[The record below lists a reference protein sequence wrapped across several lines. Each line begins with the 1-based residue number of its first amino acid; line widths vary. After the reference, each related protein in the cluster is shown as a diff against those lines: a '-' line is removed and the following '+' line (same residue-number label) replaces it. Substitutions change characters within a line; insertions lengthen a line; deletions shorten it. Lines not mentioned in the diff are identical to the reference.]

1 MSGRDSSLTLSSL
14 EIGYHR
20 NQVNKAAPLQHPL
33 DNMSPRDRDSRWDFL
48 CPLDRNNRP
57 DIDHR
62 SDAAGRCRRFL
73 PGRPHSV
80 FHASLADQKCSR
92 LCIPAYRGALQCC
105 LADSSQGS
113 NRGCESL
120 IRLYNNNHLQITK
133 TVKKTPLLLAHGSQ
147 SQLFEKGYLTII
159 LYICERSCLV

>member
-1 MSGRDSSLTLSSL
+1 MWPFRKNIFSSICNDTNIFKRAAHSEIFMFDSLRD
-14 EIGYHR
+14 
-20 NQVNKAAPLQHPL
+20 A
-33 DNMSPRDRDSRWDFL
+33 
-48 CPLDRNNRP
+48 LDRNNRP
-57 DIDHR
+57 DIDDR

-133 TVKKTPLLLAHGSQ
+133 TVNKTPLLLAHGSQ

-159 LYICERSCLV
+159 LYICERSCLVWPLN

>member
-1 MSGRDSSLTLSSL
+1 MSGRDSSLKLSSL

-20 NQVNKAAPLQHPL
+20 NRENKAAPLQHPL
-33 DNMSPRDRDSRWDFL
+33 DNMSPRDRDSPWDFL
-48 CPLDRNNRP
+48 CPQDRNNQP

-113 NRGCESL
+113 NRGWESL
-120 IRLYNNNHLQITK
+120 IRLYNNNHLQTTK
-133 TVKKTPLLLAHGSQ
+133 TVNKIPLLLAHGSQ
-147 SQLFEKGYLTII
+147 SQLFETGYLTII